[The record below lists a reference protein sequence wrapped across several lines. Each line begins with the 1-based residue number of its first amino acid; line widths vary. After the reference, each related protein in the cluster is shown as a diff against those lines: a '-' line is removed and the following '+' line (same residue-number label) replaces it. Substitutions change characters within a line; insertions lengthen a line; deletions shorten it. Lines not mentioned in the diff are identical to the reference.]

1 MVMTVGAFGIITA
14 LSTSN
19 ATAEI
24 EDLDAYRGLIWRRPW
39 LGGAF
44 AAMLLSLAGIP
55 MTMGFIGKF
64 YAIAAGVSATMWP
77 AVIALIVGSIIGLFY
92 YLRVIVAICTPAPEG
107 AIAYAGAVPMVG
119 ATLAALTLMLFG
131 LGVYPT
137 PLVHLIQVTAAQMT
151 VR

>member
-1 MVMTVGAFGIITA
+1 
-14 LSTSN
+14 
-19 ATAEI
+19 
-24 EDLDAYRGLIWRRPW
+24 LIWRRPW

-55 MTMGFIGKF
+55 LTMGFIGKF

-77 AVIALIVGSIIGLFY
+77 AVIALIVGSIVGLFY
-92 YLRVIVAICTPAPEG
+92 YLRVIVAICTPAPQG
-107 AIAYAGAVPMVG
+107 AAVYAGTVPRIGG
-119 ATLAALTLMLFG
+119 ATLVALTLMLFA

-137 PLVHLIQVTAAQMT
+137 PLVHLIQVTAAQLA

>member
-1 MVMTVGAFGIITA
+1 
-14 LSTSN
+14 
-19 ATAEI
+19 
-24 EDLDAYRGLIWRRPW
+24 
-39 LGGAF
+39 
-44 AAMLLSLAGIP
+44 
-55 MTMGFIGKF
+55 MGFIGKF

-107 AIAYAGAVPMVG
+107 ATAYAGAVPLVGG

-137 PLVHLIQVTAAQMT
+137 PLVHLIQITAAQMT